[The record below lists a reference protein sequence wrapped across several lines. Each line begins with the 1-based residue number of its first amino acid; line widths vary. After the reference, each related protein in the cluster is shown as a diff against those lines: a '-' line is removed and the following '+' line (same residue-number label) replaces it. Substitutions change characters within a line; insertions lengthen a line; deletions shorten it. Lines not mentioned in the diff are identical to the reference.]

1 LYGFN
6 GKEGMMLKWSL
17 GNAAVE
23 DLFEMASVVEQ
34 GGYDFYERLRARS
47 ASPRVKRE
55 LEFLR
60 DEEAA
65 HKDFFLHQLS
75 ARGKSPGGTI
85 APGLQEILEE
95 AFIRPLQERFS
106 SGGINDNFRTLGFGL
121 ELEKK
126 SIDFYK
132 EMRLAVEESQKADI
146 DRIIAEEEGHLKKLT
161 LMRSYY

>member
-1 LYGFN
+1 
-6 GKEGMMLKWSL
+6 MKWSL
-17 GNAAVE
+17 GNAGVE

-47 ASPRVKRE
+47 ASPKVQKE

-75 ARGKSPGGTI
+75 ARGRSPGGTI

-95 AFIRPLQERFS
+95 AFLRPLQKMFS
-106 SGGINDNFRTLGFGL
+106 SAGIKDNFRTLGFGL

-132 EMRLAVEESQKADI
+132 EMRLAVEDSQKADI
-146 DRIIAEEEGHLKKLT
+146 DRIIAEEEEHRKKLAV
-161 LMRSYY
+161 LRSFY